1 MTPKA
6 KYLAK
11 IEGKIEDCEAL
22 DEDEAQELIQYI
34 RDLEELCTDSDDY
47 DVHGDGGWRARL
59 EVEI

>member
-11 IEGKIEDCEAL
+11 IISTVEDGEPL

-34 RDLEELCTDSDDY
+34 RDLEELCTESDDY